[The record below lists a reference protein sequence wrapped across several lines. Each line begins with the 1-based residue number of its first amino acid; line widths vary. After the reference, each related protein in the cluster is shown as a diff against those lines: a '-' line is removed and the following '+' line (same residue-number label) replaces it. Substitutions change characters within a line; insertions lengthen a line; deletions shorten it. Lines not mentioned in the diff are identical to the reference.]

1 MKRFFVEDIEE
12 GAQEARITGTE
23 FAHLKKVLR
32 LTAGSRVSLFNGRGL
47 ELQGAVDT
55 IGRDFAM
62 VRIEGR
68 VEARPESPVEVMLLQ
83 ALLKGDRPEFIIQK
97 AAELG
102 ASEVCFY
109 TTARTVPGAPA
120 TAREARWK
128 KVAIAAAKQ
137 CGRAVLTRVSVAT
150 GLDGALAKA
159 GGRGAFLKLA
169 LWEGVSKAGRMKDA
183 LQAADKVKGV
193 AVLVGPEGGL
203 SEQDVKEAEKAGFSL
218 VGIGPRIL
226 RAETAAVAALATVQ
240 YELGDLG

>member
-120 TAREARWK
+120 TAREA
-128 KVAIAAAKQ
+128 
-137 CGRAVLTRVSVAT
+137 
-150 GLDGALAKA
+150 

-169 LWEGVSKAGRMKDA
+169 RWEGASKAGGMKDV
-183 LQAADKVKGV
+183 LRRADKVKGV

-203 SEQDVKEAEKAGFSL
+203 SEQDVKEAEKAGFSM